1 MGCGSGW
8 SQGGADELECGLNGR
23 NCLDGG
29 KMLCGCCVNCGIL
42 PCAQHFFERVE
53 HPGVYVSV
61 SHSLECGLTLKKKKS
76 KKSALCLPP
85 PTPFSL
91 I

>member
-29 KMLCGCCVNCGIL
+29 KMLCGCCVNSGIL
-42 PCAQHFFERVE
+42 PCALHFFERVE

-61 SHSLECGLTLKKKKS
+61 SHSLECGLTFFLKKKKNLLFAS
-76 KKSALCLPP
+76 LLPL
-85 PTPFSL
+85 PFL
-91 I
+91 